1 MKLYKRN
8 DQAYLIKEGRCYQW
22 TVEEW
27 DVLVNR
33 EQLYQYLSE
42 LTGTLQEIPPLDWE
56 QEPWD
61 PPMDGQ
67 EVWAAGVTYYKSKQA
82 RMEESQGSGGDRFY
96 DLVYDAPRPEL
107 FFKSNRQRTVG
118 HLDQVNIRKDSRWNV
133 PEPELTLLINTHGKI
148 QGYTAGN
155 DMSSR
160 SIEGEN
166 PLYLP
171 QAKVYERCAAL
182 GPCLYIPEVPID
194 PQAEIRLEIERKGQA
209 LYKDHVK
216 ISRMKRTHRELVD
229 YLFTEC
235 QFPQG
240 VFLMTGTCLVPGDD
254 FTLEVDDQVSITI
267 DHVGRLTNRVGT
279 SS

>member
-1 MKLYKRN
+1 MNLYKRN
-8 DQAYLIKEGRCYQW
+8 DQAYLTNKGRCYQW

-27 DVLVNR
+27 DLLVNR
-33 EQLYQYLSE
+33 EQLYQYLNE
-42 LTGTLQEIPPLDWE
+42 LANTLQEIPPLDWE
-56 QEPWD
+56 REPWD

-67 EVWAAGVTYYKSKQA
+67 EVWAAGVTYFKSKQA
-82 RMEESQGSGGDRFY
+82 RMEESQDSGGDRFY

-107 FFKSNRQRTVG
+107 FYKSHGQRTVG

-133 PEPELTLLINTHGKI
+133 PEPELTLLINAYGNI

-182 GPCLYIPEVPID
+182 GPCLYIPEDPID
-194 PQAEIRLEIERKGQA
+194 PQAEIRLEIERKGQV
-209 LYKDHVK
+209 LYEDQVK
-216 ISRMKRTHRELVD
+216 INRMKRAHQELVD
-229 YLFTEC
+229 YLFREC

-240 VFLMTGTCLVPGDD
+240 VFLMTGTCLVPGDE
-254 FTLEVDDQVSITI
+254 FTLEIDDQVSITI
-267 DHVGRLTNRVGT
+267 DHIGRLTNRVGT